1 MSQRVATSLPVP
13 HLFMA
18 LSLGIF
24 ALMAVL
30 ALGPGAASETS
41 PVAAGSETAPVAA
54 VSGQED
60 GVVMAMDAGL
70 PILASAPT
78 AGSPAHPGS
87 AVVTLAALFALLSLV
102 TAIFRAGRMRSHGA
116 GRPILG
122 LLAGLLA
129 GAAGAASLF
138 SLGVIPLASPAWIYL
153 PLVLATLGT
162 SLGWTA
168 PFGRGRAV

>member
-1 MSQRVATSLPVP
+1 MSHRVATSLPVP
-13 HLFMA
+13 HLFMV

-24 ALMAVL
+24 VLMAVL
-30 ALGPGAASETS
+30 ALGPGAASETA
-41 PVAAGSETAPVAA
+41 PVAAG
-54 VSGQED
+54 SGQED
-60 GVVMAMDAGL
+60 GVVMAMDAGV
-70 PILASAPT
+70 PILASVPT

-87 AVVTLAALFALLSLV
+87 AVVTLAALVALLSLV

-153 PLVLATLGT
+153 PLVLATLGA

-168 PFGRGRAV
+168 PFGQGRAV